1 MLNSNPSLW
10 EVDKEAGVQ
19 SHPPLHSNFEA
30 HLVHKRITLSETGG
44 GWQSKGIGEGKGHQE
59 CCRGGHGRERKKG
72 DGEKEGLQEKERW
85 RVSPGKEGRELNRGR
100 RGGKERESAR
110 GSEGKGG

>member
-30 HLVHKRITLSETGG
+30 HLVLKRITLSETGG
-44 GWQSKGIGEGKGHQE
+44 GWQGKRIGEGKGHQE
-59 CCRGGHGRERKKG
+59 CCRGGHGRERKRG
-72 DGEKEGLQEKERW
+72 GEKEGLQEKERW
-85 RVSPGKEGRELNRGR
+85 KVSPGKEGGEEGGR
-100 RGGKERESAR
+100 RGEREWEKEDGER
-110 GSEGKGG
+110 ERE